1 MDVGSAVLPAHRAA
15 VLLRRG
21 RALEVITLGWN
32 VAGIVVLAVAALDA
46 RSVATGPARASWGLP
61 GPR

>member
-1 MDVGSAVLPAHRAA
+1 MDAGSAVLPASRAA

-32 VAGIVVLAVAALDA
+32 VAE
-46 RSVATGPARASWGLP
+46 SWCWPSRL
-61 GPR
+61 